1 MKARDIMTSPV
12 VTVRP
17 TATVKDTATLFLKQ
31 RISAAP
37 VVDDDGKLVG
47 IVSEG
52 DFLHRAEIGTERKRS
67 WWLVLLAQEKGLAA
81 DYIKAHAKR
90 ISDVMTRRVITASPE
105 TSVDEIAA
113 MMEQNGVKRIPL
125 VRDDHLVG
133 IVSRANLVQAIAS
146 SGSKLDISLSDTA
159 VRDKLL
165 AHLRSQSWAHTDLLN
180 VTVNDGV
187 VHLWGIPDSDTERAA
202 IRVAAEGMP
211 GVRAVIPSSRRRD
224 SSGIPKSAW
233 L

>member
-1 MKARDIMTSPV
+1 MKARDVMTSPV

-17 TATVKDTATLFLKQ
+17 TATVKDTAKLFLKHG
-31 RISAAP
+31 ISAAP

-90 ISDVMTRRVITASPE
+90 ISDVMTWRVVTASPE
-105 TSVDEIAA
+105 TPLDEIAA
-113 MMEQNGVKRIPL
+113 LMEQSGIKRIPL
-125 VRDDHLVG
+125 VRDGRLVG
-133 IVSRANLVQAIAS
+133 IVSRANLVQAVAS
-146 SGSKLDISLSDTA
+146 SGSKLDILISDTA
-159 VRDKLL
+159 IRDKLL

-187 VHLWGIPDSDTERAA
+187 VDLWGIQESETERTA
-202 IRVAAEGMP
+202 IRVAAEGIS
-211 GVRAVIPSSRRRD
+211 GVRAVNDRMLVRRVT
-224 SSGIPKSAW
+224 AEA
-233 L
+233 

>member
-133 IVSRANLVQAIAS
+133 MVSRANLVQAIAS

-187 VHLWGIPDSDTERAA
+187 VDLWGIPDSDTERAA

-211 GVRAVIPSSRRRD
+211 GVRAVNDRMFVRR
-224 SSGIPKSAW
+224 ATTEV
-233 L
+233 

>member
-1 MKARDIMTSPV
+1 MKARDVMTSPV

-17 TATVKDTATLFLKQ
+17 TATVKDTAKLFLKHG
-31 RISAAP
+31 ISAAP

-90 ISDVMTRRVITASPE
+90 ISDLMTRRVITASPE
-105 TSVDEIAA
+105 MPLDEIAA
-113 MMEQNGVKRIPL
+113 LMEQSGIKRIPL
-125 VRDDHLVG
+125 VRDGRLVG
-133 IVSRANLVQAIAS
+133 IVSRANLVQAVAS
-146 SGSKLDISLSDTA
+146 SGSKLDILISDTA
-159 VRDKLL
+159 IRDKLL

-187 VHLWGIPDSDTERAA
+187 VDLWGIQESETERTA
-202 IRVAAEGMP
+202 IRVAAEGIS
-211 GVRAVIPSSRRRD
+211 GVRAVNDRMLVRRVT
-224 SSGIPKSAW
+224 AEA
-233 L
+233 

>member
-133 IVSRANLVQAIAS
+133 MVSRANLVQAIAS

-187 VHLWGIPDSDTERAA
+187 VDLWGIPDSDTERAA